1 MNNRITANHDGGA
14 LRLRHIFGMNCD
26 IRQESQLKDHKILF
40 YTAGQYLVKYN
51 MEDKSQDFSRGFA
64 QFSSITAMCLSNQKE

>member
-1 MNNRITANHDGGA
+1 MNTRVTANHDAGA

-51 MEDKSQDFSRGFA
+51 IEDKS
-64 QFSSITAMCLSNQKE
+64 